1 MAILFL
7 NCCLGKEPRFYT
19 KPSKPRTMYRK
30 SELYTIYIYKVII
43 YNYSS
48 LKRNVVHFSFQY
60 HSNRKGIKNES
71 NLQTFNSLF
80 SDFSNFKEILANL
93 GSNQNIAI
101 PQKARTR
108 VHEIIYTL
116 KASSLVDVARESLS

>member
-7 NCCLGKEPRFYT
+7 NCFLGKEPRFYT

-30 SELYTIYIYKVII
+30 SELYTIIYKVII

-48 LKRNVVHFSFQY
+48 LKRNVVLFSFQY

-80 SDFSNFKEILANL
+80 SDFSNFK
-93 GSNQNIAI
+93 QNIG
-101 PQKARTR
+101 KSR
-108 VHEIIYTL
+108 
-116 KASSLVDVARESLS
+116 